1 MEAGTQVPGNIVRE
15 LSLPIYQC
23 KGWLKLIG
31 ILSILSGILTAV
43 TLVGIIIAWLPV
55 WTGVLLLQAASAI
68 ERSQHT
74 GEKEILYRSLN
85 KLKIYFIITGVL
97 QAIGLIVA
105 GIAMSMGMLG
115 AILGSMDF

>member
-31 ILSILSGILTAV
+31 ILSILSGILTAA

-68 ERSQHT
+68 ERSQYS
-74 GEKEILYRSLN
+74 GEKEILYRSLS

-97 QAIGLIVA
+97 QAIGLIIA

-115 AILGSMDF
+115 AILGSLDY

>member
-1 MEAGTQVPGNIVRE
+1 MEAGTEVPGNIVRE
-15 LSLPIYQC
+15 LGLPIYQC

-31 ILSILSGILTAV
+31 VLSILSGILTAV
-43 TLVGIIIAWLPV
+43 TLVGIVIAWLPI
-55 WTGVLLLQAASAI
+55 WTGVLLLQAASAV

-74 GEKEILYRSLN
+74 GEKQVLFHSLS
-85 KLKIYFIITGVL
+85 KLKVYFIISGIL

-115 AILGSMDF
+115 AILGVLD

>member
-1 MEAGTQVPGNIVRE
+1 MEAGAEVPGNVVRE

-31 ILSILSGILTAV
+31 VLSILSGILTAV
-43 TLVGIIIAWLPV
+43 TLVGIVIAWLPI
-55 WTGVLLLQAASAI
+55 WTGVLLLQAASAV
-68 ERSQHT
+68 EKSQVS
-74 GEKEILYRSLN
+74 GEKQILFHSLS
-85 KLKIYFIITGVL
+85 KLKIYFIITGIL

-115 AILGSMDF
+115 AILGVLN